1 MVVVV
6 VVVVA
11 VVVVVVAVVVGVVMA
26 AVVSGRDVV
35 LPCVLGGTVET
46 RKELDCDSSSGSTV
60 AAGVEGAGVE
70 AFTMCVG
77 GVVAAAPRVVT
88 VTVEKDTVAEGSVVG
103 FGLGLIGSAVVLLGM
118 FSVGCC
124 DPRLE
129 VSITAACES
138 STFSLGGVVPLVVS
152 IVSVCVE
159 VPAGWGRKCEGS
171 LEVSTV
177 TPWVFGGVES
187 VTLVGPNISDVS
199 L

>member
-1 MVVVV
+1 MAVV

-35 LPCVLGGTVET
+35 LPCVLGGTVDT

-70 AFTMCVG
+70 GAGVEAFTMCVG
-77 GVVAAAPRVVT
+77 AVVAAAPWVVT

-129 VSITAACES
+129 VSITAARES

-152 IVSVCVE
+152 IASVCEE

-177 TPWVFGGVES
+177 TP
-187 VTLVGPNISDVS
+187 
-199 L
+199 